1 MKLKKSISLNW
12 KIPVNVFKQNRTGFF
27 PPAPTMHWKESII
40 NETHFNH
47 KATILKKLRL
57 QKIGTPIKTLSISK
71 WNKNDMLCAYF
82 RGIYVDTHPMRTFQ
96 KCCDC

>member
-57 QKIGTPIKTLSISK
+57 QKIGTPIKKPLVPP
-71 WNKNDMLCAYF
+71 N
-82 RGIYVDTHPMRTFQ
+82 GIKMTCYVLILEGFM
-96 KCCDC
+96 